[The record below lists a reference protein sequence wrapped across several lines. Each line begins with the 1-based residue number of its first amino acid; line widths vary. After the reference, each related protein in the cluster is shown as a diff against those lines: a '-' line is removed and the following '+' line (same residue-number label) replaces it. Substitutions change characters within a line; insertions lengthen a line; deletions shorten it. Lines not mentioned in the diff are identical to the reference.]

1 MLTGIDTGFFFALE
15 EQDPVAIRVWKERE
29 IITSPV
35 VLYEIQKKLL
45 QEKFKRWPT
54 IIEDIEK
61 AVVVTPLTVKT
72 ALKAGHLAHGTGIP
86 GLDALI
92 LRHLAHGTGIPGLD
106 ALILSSLLE
115 AECKEIYTTDRH
127 FELYKSKGVKIINLL
142 DNSNI

>member
-1 MLTGIDTGFFFALE
+1 MLTGVDTGFFFALE

-92 LRHLAHGTGIPGLD
+92 L
-106 ALILSSLLE
+106 SSLLE

-142 DNSNI
+142 DNSNT

>member
-15 EQDPVAIRVWKERE
+15 EQDTVAIRVWKERE

-72 ALKAGHLAHGTGIP
+72 ALKAGHLAHGTGIS
-86 GLDALI
+86 
-92 LRHLAHGTGIPGLD
+92 GLD

>member
-92 LRHLAHGTGIPGLD
+92 L
-106 ALILSSLLE
+106 SSLLE

>member
-1 MLTGIDTGFFFALE
+1 MLTGVDTGFFFALE
-15 EQDPVAIRVWKERE
+15 EQDTVAIRVWKERE

-92 LRHLAHGTGIPGLD
+92 L
-106 ALILSSLLE
+106 SSLLE

>member
-92 LRHLAHGTGIPGLD
+92 L
-106 ALILSSLLE
+106 SSLLE

-142 DNSNI
+142 DNSNT

>member
-72 ALKAGHLAHGTGIP
+72 ALKAGHLAHGTGM
-86 GLDALI
+86 
-92 LRHLAHGTGIPGLD
+92 PGLD

>member
-15 EQDPVAIRVWKERE
+15 EQDTVAIRVWKERE

-72 ALKAGHLAHGTGIP
+72 ALKAGHLAHGTGM
-86 GLDALI
+86 
-92 LRHLAHGTGIPGLD
+92 PGLD

-142 DNSNI
+142 DNSNT